1 MAQATFTYTVTF
13 SEGAYQIDGVS
24 NPPLDLQSGTIY
36 HFNVQAP
43 GHPFYIKT
51 DRVLGDGA
59 QYDVLVSNN
68 GQDQGIVSIEL
79 PLGPVPKLFY
89 QSSNSLS
96 MGNSLTRVDHI
107 DNSIKFALG
116 DQLPGFVSSE
126 YPMFQR
132 FLEAYYEWLS
142 EPGNPHYTVQKL
154 LESQDVDT
162 SVDLYLQHLE
172 AEFLSQI
179 PKDIEVD
186 KKTLIK
192 NIRSFYASKG
202 TEKSYQFLFNILFN
216 ENVEFYYPKNDI
228 LRASDGKWT
237 TVTSIRILNDDNW
250 NVFDLTG
257 KRIFQDYVY
266 FDPYTNIPETRTWA
280 SATVERIIQFYLGDT
295 LITEAYISNLTG
307 LGDFNPSLS
316 DAEEDRDY
324 IYYKDDE
331 SNILNFRIVP
341 MTTGVSVSESGTGYN
356 AGTIL
361 QVTTAE
367 GDSGVGAVAQIA
379 SIFPGDVSG
388 IDLINKGIGYKINDQ
403 VSFEDSR
410 EVGGSGASAYVS
422 DVSVSGMPIAVATLQ
437 DEDYRGSGI
446 PQSPIITERSLD
458 ILNDEPTTRSYYFSV
473 HGPGTF
479 TLSEATLSNL
489 SQQTMAG
496 TVLWDYFRVYVEDD
510 IATAEA
516 SVTPVYEGIDVPVVS
531 NVSIPITGDSI
542 VRIEFSAS
550 ITGAIYTEGDSP
562 EISYNTSWNFL
573 GNGAILAI
581 KIANAGSGYRRVPT
595 VSVVSASGTGASI
608 RAAGDTIGRIKQ
620 VKILN
625 QNFGALFYET
635 PTIDMTAYGNG
646 DASVV
651 MSTGSTARHPGS
663 FSNDDGQLSEA
674 KYLQDNKYY
683 QTFSYVLRTGLSIE
697 NYRDTIKKLV
707 HPSGMELFGEVF
719 ITNNLR
725 AGMYNNYQNDP
736 NDLIVSQRLG
746 GLQIP
751 KYKKTIMLFKKTF
764 TEQVTY
770 GSSFRSGDLYQP
782 PTVVTSRVNVEDDT
796 SIEYERNRI
805 TLTLVTPTVG
815 VDPTDVNVFSFPKL
829 QFPLQ
834 REVDNILIQTQVE
847 VTKTITRSLHKD
859 EGIDVIMSERDTRKR
874 FIIQK
879 QFETVAAPLT
889 SHITPE
895 ISLYALPVQ
904 QLDVVSH
911 YEREIMIPEQLT
923 TDLSL
928 QIDIIDSQSIAR
940 YSTQVLTII
949 DLLDLQVDTFRTF
962 VKVKFPAPLPVSVID
977 AKSSWLRTI
986 TVGVGE
992 IRDLDGNLTIDE
1004 VDAQFNSLKGWARDL
1019 SLSVRIDSR
1028 LVDKYST
1035 QVLNIILDQLDVT
1048 LDTFRTL
1055 IPEISLNTSTPMD
1068 VSSQYIRKIND
1079 ITASSVKSDWIPV
1092 STITGDN
1099 HENILN
1105 SATLLNPTILKH
1117 LDLTVGV
1124 QREIHRHWTTHNY
1137 LLTSPRTVDVSPT
1150 VVENKT
1156 TEITI
1161 TVGSKELRD
1170 YATYLIS
1177 EIEAQEIRKLD
1188 PTFLQPVIRK
1198 VYTAGEQDV
1207 GYYPVIVKNLDL
1219 GITSQ
1224 SRFIRHIRKEM
1235 DLTGEYTTSI
1245 HGSVPV
1251 ESMLVL
1257 QPVTLNTDI
1266 ELVKAPVDWV
1276 KVQTGGDNIS
1286 AIDYIL
1292 IKSIDA
1298 KSTVSRKS
1306 KLQVVKSA
1314 VTSMQTGP
1322 SQMINKNHNLF
1333 NGFIYKI
1340 EGNTIGSFDP
1350 DETAIRSIANSQLVS
1365 TTIMGYI
1372 RDADDNI
1379 LDTL

>member
-1 MAQATFTYTVTF
+1 MSHSTITYTVTF
-13 SEGAYQIDGVS
+13 SDGAYQIDGVS
-24 NPPLDLQSGTIY
+24 NPPLDLKSGSIY
-36 HFNVQAP
+36 YFNVQTP
-43 GHPFYIKT
+43 GHKFYIKT
-51 DRVLGDGA
+51 DRVLGDA
-59 QYDVLVSNN
+59 SQYSVLVENN
-68 GQDQGIVSIEL
+68 GTDQGIVTIEL
-79 PLGPVPKLFY
+79 PMGPVPKLFY
-89 QSSNSLS
+89 QSGTSLS

-107 DNSIKFALG
+107 DNSIKHALG
-116 DQLPGFVSSE
+116 DQLPGFVSAE

-132 FLEAYYEWLS
+132 FLEAYYEWLA
-142 EPGNPHYTVQKL
+142 EPGNPHYSVQKL

-162 SVDLYLQHLE
+162 SVDLFLQQLE
-172 AEFLSQI
+172 AEFLTQI
-179 PKDIEVD
+179 PKDIEID

-192 NIRSFYASKG
+192 NIRSFYAAKG

-216 ENVEFYYPKNDI
+216 ETVEFYYPKNDI
-228 LRASDGKWT
+228 LRASDGKWS
-237 TVTSIRILNDDNW
+237 TVTSIRLLNDSNW

-257 KRIFQDYVY
+257 KRIYQEYTY
-266 FDPYTNIPETRTWA
+266 FDPYTNIPETRIWA
-280 SATVERIIQFYLGDT
+280 SATVERIIQFYLGNT

-307 LGDFNPSLS
+307 LGDFNASTS
-316 DAEEDRDY
+316 DAEEDRQY
-324 IYYKDDE
+324 IIYDDTE
-331 SNILNFRIVP
+331 NNPLDFRIVP
-341 MTTGVSVSESGTGYN
+341 MTTEVKVEASGTGYS

-361 QVTTAE
+361 QVNTAE
-367 GDSGVGAVAQIA
+367 GDSGVGSVAQIA

-388 IDLINKGIGYKINDQ
+388 INIISAGSSYKINDQ
-403 VSFEDSR
+403 VLFEQSKV
-410 EVGGSGASAYVS
+410 VGGSGASAYVS
-422 DVSVSGMPIAVATLQ
+422 DVSVSGMPPAIATVQ
-437 DEDYRGSGI
+437 DEDYRGAGS
-446 PQSPIITERSLD
+446 PANPIISENSVD
-458 ILNDEPTTRSYYFSV
+458 ILNDTPITKSYYFNV

-479 TLSEATLSNL
+479 VADGSLLNL
-489 SQQTMAG
+489 TSLTYGG
-496 TVLWDYFRVYVEDD
+496 TVLWDYFRIYVEDD
-510 IATAEA
+510 AAAAET
-516 SVTPVYEGIDVPVVS
+516 STTPVHEVIDSLSAAPGGL
-531 NVSIPITGDSI
+531 SIPITGDKVVRVDFSI
-542 VRIEFSAS
+542 S
-550 ITGAIYTEGDSP
+550 ITGALYDYGAGETS
-562 EISYNTSWNFL
+562 EISYNAFWSFL
-573 GNGAILAI
+573 GSGAILAI
-581 KIANAGSGYRRVPT
+581 KIANSGSGYQRVPVST
-595 VSVVSASGTGASI
+595 VTSASGVGASI

-635 PTIDMTAYGNG
+635 PSIDMTAYGNG
-646 DASVV
+646 DASVT
-651 MSTGSTARHPGS
+651 MSTGSIARHPGI

-736 NDLIVSQRLG
+736 NDVIVSQRLG

-770 GSSFRSGDLYQP
+770 GSGFKSGDLYLAP
-782 PTVVTSRVNVEDDT
+782 HIVSGKVNVEGPA
-796 SIEYERNRI
+796 SVEYQRNRI
-805 TLTLVTPTVG
+805 TLSLVTPTVG

-834 REVDNILIQTQVE
+834 REVDNIIIDNQVQ

-879 QFETVAAPLT
+879 QMDTVAAPLT

-895 ISLYALPVQ
+895 ISIYAPQQ

-911 YEREIMIPEQLT
+911 YKRIVRLPM
-923 TDLSL
+923 SAV
-928 QIDIIDSQSIAR
+928 IDVFDSVSNLVAR
-940 YSTQVLTII
+940 YSTQTRMII
-949 DLLDLQVDTFRTF
+949 AQADSTMDSFSTFMPEISIYAPQAVTSVD
-962 VKVKFPAPLPVSVID
+962 SH
-977 AKSSWLRTI
+977 WLRTI

-1004 VDAQFNSLKGWARDL
+1004 VDSQFNSLKSWARDL

-1068 VSSQYIRKIND
+1068 VSSQYIRKIHDLTSNQ
-1079 ITASSVKSDWIPV
+1079 VKSDWVPV
-1092 STITGDN
+1092 STITGLT
-1099 HENILN
+1099 HENLVN
-1105 SATLLNPTILKH
+1105 TASLLNPTVELK

-1137 LLTSPRTVDVSPT
+1137 LLTSPQTVEVTPLA
-1150 VVENKT
+1150 VEEKT
-1156 TEITI
+1156 NEITI
-1161 TVGSKELRD
+1161 TVGVRELRD
-1170 YATYLIS
+1170 YANYLIS
-1177 EIEAQEIRKLD
+1177 EIEAQEIRKVD
-1188 PTFLQPVIRK
+1188 PTFMQPVIRK
-1198 VYTAGEQDV
+1198 AYTAGEQDA

-1219 GITSQ
+1219 SITSQ

-1292 IKSIDA
+1292 IKSINTKA
-1298 KSTVSRKS
+1298 TINRKS

-1340 EGNTIGSFDP
+1340 EENTIGSFDP
-1350 DETAIRSIANSQLVS
+1350 DNTAIRSIANSSLVS
-1365 TTIMGYI
+1365 TTITGYI

>member
-1 MAQATFTYTVTF
+1 MAQSTFTYTVTF
-13 SEGAYQIDGVS
+13 SEGAYQIDGVA

-36 HFNVQAP
+36 HFNVQTP

-59 QYDVLVSNN
+59 QYDVLVQNN
-68 GQDQGIVSIEL
+68 GADQGVVIIEL

-89 QSSNSLS
+89 QSANSLS

-172 AEFLSQI
+172 AEFLNQI
-179 PKDIEVD
+179 PKDVEVD

-228 LRASDGKWT
+228 LRASDGKWS
-237 TVTSIRILNDDNW
+237 TVTSIRILNDSNW

-266 FDPYTNIPETRTWA
+266 VDPYTNIPETRIWA

-324 IYYKDDE
+324 IYYKDTE
-331 SNILNFRIVP
+331 NNVLTFRIVP
-341 MTTGVSVSESGTGYN
+341 MTTDISVEQSGTGYS

-361 QVTTAE
+361 QVNTAE
-367 GDSGVGAVAQIA
+367 GDSGVGSVAQIA

-388 IDLINKGIGYKINDQ
+388 INIINAGTGYRVNDQ
-403 VSFEDSR
+403 IVFEDSR
-410 EVGGSGASAYVS
+410 EVGGSGAAAFVS
-422 DVSVSGMPIAVATLQ
+422 DVSVSGMPIAVATSQ

-479 TLSEATLSNL
+479 TVLEAVLNNL
-489 SQQTMAG
+489 TQSTMAG

-510 IATAEA
+510 IASAEA
-516 SVTPVYEGIDVPVVS
+516 SVTPAYEAIDVPVVS
-531 NVSIPITGDSI
+531 NVAIPIVGDKI
-542 VRIEFSAS
+542 IRVELSAS
-550 ITGAIYTEGDSP
+550 ITGAIYDVGESP

-573 GNGAILAI
+573 GNGAILDI
-581 KIANAGSGYRRVPT
+581 KIANAGSGYRKVPT
-595 VSVVSASGTGASI
+595 ATVLSATGVGASI
-608 RAAGDTIGRIKQ
+608 RADGATIGRIKQ

-625 QNFGALFYET
+625 QNFGALYYDT

-646 DASVV
+646 DASVT
-651 MSTGSTARHPGS
+651 MSTGSIARHPGI

-697 NYRDTIKKLV
+697 NYRDTVKKLV

-725 AGMYNNYQNDP
+725 SGMFNNYQNDP

-764 TEQVTY
+764 AEQVTY

-782 PTVVTSRVNVEDDT
+782 PSVVTSRVNIEDDT
-796 SIEYERNRI
+796 SIEYERNRV

-815 VDPTDVNVFSFPKL
+815 VDPTDINVFSFPVL

-834 REVDNILIQTQVE
+834 REVDSIIIDNTIE

-859 EGIDVIMSERDTRKR
+859 EGIDVVMSERDTRKR
-874 FIIQK
+874 FIIRK
-879 QFETVAAPLT
+879 QIDTVAVPLT

-895 ISLYALPVQ
+895 ISIYALPVR
-904 QLDVVSH
+904 QLDVVSN
-911 YEREIMIPEQLT
+911 YKRII
-923 TDLSL
+923 SL
-928 QIDIIDSQSIAR
+928 PMAAVIDVFDSVSNLVAR
-940 YSTQVLTII
+940 YSTQTRMII
-949 DLLDLQVDTFRTF
+949 AQADSRMDSFSTLMPEISIYAPQTVTTVDTH
-962 VKVKFPAPLPVSVID
+962 
-977 AKSSWLRTI
+977 WLRTI

-1004 VDAQFNSLKGWARDL
+1004 IDAQFDNLKSWARDL

-1048 LDTFRTL
+1048 LDTFRTY
-1055 IPEISLNTSTPMD
+1055 IPEINLNTSTPMD
-1068 VSSQYIRKIND
+1068 VSSQYIRKIHDLTSNQ
-1079 ITASSVKSDWIPV
+1079 VKSDWVPV
-1092 STITGDN
+1092 STITGLA
-1099 HENILN
+1099 HENLLN
-1105 SATLLNPTILKH
+1105 TASLLNPTVELK

-1137 LLTSPRTVDVSPT
+1137 LLTSPQTVEVTPLA
-1150 VVENKT
+1150 VEEKT
-1156 TEITI
+1156 NEITI
-1161 TVGSKELRD
+1161 IG
-1170 YATYLIS
+1170 
-1177 EIEAQEIRKLD
+1177 
-1188 PTFLQPVIRK
+1188 
-1198 VYTAGEQDV
+1198 
-1207 GYYPVIVKNLDL
+1207 
-1219 GITSQ
+1219 
-1224 SRFIRHIRKEM
+1224 
-1235 DLTGEYTTSI
+1235 
-1245 HGSVPV
+1245 
-1251 ESMLVL
+1251 LV
-1257 QPVTLNTDI
+1257 QT
-1266 ELVKAPVDWV
+1266 PVDWL
-1276 KVQTGGDNIS
+1276 KVHSGGNNIS
-1286 AIDYIL
+1286 AIDHII
-1292 IKSIDA
+1292 IKSLETKA
-1298 KSTVSRKS
+1298 TVSRKS
-1306 KLQVVKSA
+1306 KLQVFKDVNTA
-1314 VTSMQTGP
+1314 VQTGP
-1322 SQMINKNHNLF
+1322 SQMINKNQNLF

-1340 EGNTIGSFDP
+1340 EENTIGSFDP
-1350 DETAIRSIANSQLVS
+1350 DNTSIRSIANSQLVS
-1365 TTIMGYI
+1365 TTITGYI
-1372 RDADDNI
+1372 RDGDNNI

>member
-1 MAQATFTYTVTF
+1 MAQSTFTYTVTF
-13 SEGAYQIDGVS
+13 SEGAYQIDGVA

-36 HFNVQAP
+36 NFNVQAP

-59 QYDVLVSNN
+59 QYDVLVQNN
-68 GQDQGIVSIEL
+68 GADQGIVTIEL

-89 QSSNSLS
+89 QSGNSLS

-107 DNSIKFALG
+107 DNSIKYALG

-172 AEFLSQI
+172 AEFLTQI

-228 LRASDGKWT
+228 LRASDGKWS
-237 TVTSIRILNDDNW
+237 TVTSIRILNDSNW

-266 FDPYTNIPETRTWA
+266 VDPYTNIPETRTWA

-324 IYYKDDE
+324 IYYKDTE
-331 SNILNFRIVP
+331 NNVLTFRIVP
-341 MTTGVSVSESGTGYN
+341 MTTDISVGQSGTGYS

-361 QVTTAE
+361 QVNTAE
-367 GDSGVGAVAQIA
+367 GDSGVGSVAQIA

-388 IDLINKGIGYKINDQ
+388 INIINAGTGYRVNDQ
-403 VSFEDSR
+403 VVFEDSR
-410 EVGGSGASAYVS
+410 EVGGSGAAAFVS
-422 DVSVSGMPIAVATLQ
+422 DVSVSGMPIAVATSQ

-479 TLSEATLSNL
+479 TVTEAILNNL
-489 SQQTMAG
+489 TQTTMAG

-510 IATAEA
+510 IASAEA
-516 SVTPVYEGIDVPVVS
+516 SVTPAYEGIDVPVVS
-531 NVSIPITGDSI
+531 NVVIPIVGDKI
-542 VRIEFSAS
+542 IRIELSAS
-550 ITGAIYTEGDSP
+550 ITGAVYDEGESP

-573 GNGAILAI
+573 GNGAILDI
-581 KIANAGSGYRRVPT
+581 KIANAGSGYRKVPT
-595 VSVVSASGTGASI
+595 ATISSATGVGASI
-608 RAAGDTIGRIKQ
+608 RADGATIGRIKQ

-625 QNFGALFYET
+625 QNFGALYYDT

-646 DASVV
+646 DASVT
-651 MSTGSTARHPGS
+651 MSTGSVARHPGI

-725 AGMYNNYQNDP
+725 AGMYNNFQNDP

-782 PTVVTSRVNVEDDT
+782 PSVVTSKVNIEDDT
-796 SIEYERNRI
+796 SLEYERNRV

-815 VDPTDVNVFSFPKL
+815 VDPTDINVFSFPVL

-834 REVDNILIQTQVE
+834 REVDSIIIDNTIE

-859 EGIDVIMSERDTRKR
+859 VSIDVVMSERDTRKR

-879 QFETVAAPLT
+879 QADTVAVPLT

-895 ISLYALPVQ
+895 ISIYAPPVR
-904 QLDVVSH
+904 QLDVVSN
-911 YEREIMIPEQLT
+911 YKRIVRLPM
-923 TDLSL
+923 SAV
-928 QIDIIDSQSIAR
+928 IDVFDSVSNLVAR
-940 YSTQVLTII
+940 YSTQTRMII
-949 DLLDLQVDTFRTF
+949 AQADSRMDSFSTLMPEISVYAPQTVTTVDTH
-962 VKVKFPAPLPVSVID
+962 
-977 AKSSWLRTI
+977 WLRTI

-992 IRDLDGNLTIDE
+992 IRDLDGNLTIGE
-1004 VDAQFNSLKGWARDL
+1004 IDAQFDNLKSWARDL

-1068 VSSQYIRKIND
+1068 VSSQYIRKIHDLTSND
-1079 ITASSVKSDWIPV
+1079 VKSDWVPV
-1092 STITGDN
+1092 STITGLA
-1099 HENILN
+1099 HENLLN
-1105 SATLLNPTILKH
+1105 TASLLNPTVELK

-1137 LLTSPRTVDVSPT
+1137 LLTSPQTVEVTPLA
-1150 VVENKT
+1150 VEEKT
-1156 TEITI
+1156 NEITI
-1161 TVGSKELRD
+1161 TVGMKELRD
-1170 YATYLIS
+1170 YADYLIS
-1177 EIEAQEIRKLD
+1177 EVEAQEIRKLD
-1188 PTFLQPVIRK
+1188 PTFMQPVIRK
-1198 VYTAGEQDV
+1198 AYAEGGQDV
-1207 GYYPVIVKNLDL
+1207 GFYPVIVKNLDL
-1219 GITSQ
+1219 GVTSQ

-1235 DLTGEYTTSI
+1235 DLSGEYVTTI

-1266 ELVKAPVDWV
+1266 ELVKTPVDWV
-1276 KVQTGGDNIS
+1276 KVHSGGNNIS
-1286 AIDYIL
+1286 AIDHII
-1292 IKSIDA
+1292 IKSLDTKA
-1298 KSTVSRKS
+1298 TVSSKS
-1306 KLQVVKSA
+1306 KLQVFKDANTA
-1314 VTSMQTGP
+1314 VQTGP
-1322 SQMINKNHNLF
+1322 SQMVNKNQNLF

-1340 EGNTIGSFDP
+1340 EDNTIGSFDP
-1350 DETAIRSIANSQLVS
+1350 DNTAIRSIANSQLVS
-1365 TTIMGYI
+1365 TTITGYI
-1372 RDADDNI
+1372 RDGDNNI